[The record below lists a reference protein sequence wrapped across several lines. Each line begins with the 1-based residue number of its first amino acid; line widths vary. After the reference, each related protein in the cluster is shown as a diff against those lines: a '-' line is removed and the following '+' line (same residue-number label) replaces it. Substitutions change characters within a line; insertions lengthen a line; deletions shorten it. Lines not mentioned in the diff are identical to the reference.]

1 MNKKI
6 VTILLGI
13 FIITA
18 VVYFYYKQSDSNAL
32 KSADNKNGKTESF
45 DEGFEEGFD
54 EGMAPIEDPNDQKPD
69 DAGLNNKFIGKN
81 TNIAPQ
87 ERKFSYSSSKRG
99 NTDLGEWNAYFTQNN
114 EPISVNYVMNNN
126 KFVPSDSSSASM
138 AAYNGE
144 NKKMT
149 DPSEVFKTDELLP
162 QEMNKD
168 WFEVM
173 PDQIKVKNRHLIN
186 VTKPIGVNTI
196 GSSLKNPSYDIRG
209 TPACPKFVVSP
220 WMQSSIEPDI
230 NIKGLC

>member
-6 VTILLGI
+6 VMILLGI

-18 VVYFYYKQSDSNAL
+18 IVYFYYKQPKLSITNTTP
-32 KSADNKNGKTESF
+32 KEKPET
-45 DEGFEEGFD
+45 FEEGFD

-69 DAGLNNKFIGKN
+69 DEGLNDKFIGKN
-81 TNIAPQ
+81 TNVTPQ
-87 ERKFSYSSSKRG
+87 EKKFSYSSNKRG

-126 KFVPSDSSSASM
+126 KFVPSESSPTNM
-138 AAYNGE
+138 ATYNGA

-149 DPSEVFKTDELLP
+149 DPSEVFKSDELLP
-162 QEMNKD
+162 QEMVKD

-209 TPACPKFVVSP
+209 TPPCPKFVVSP